1 MFLLLEGASKPSSF
15 QFVHLPSPFF
25 RPAFEIKA
33 LKTLQLFAE
42 YTKNEKG
49 VKIFESGSGPASIRV
64 KSLTPVHF
72 WCLEFKYRRIPEA
85 L

>member
-1 MFLLLEGASKPSSF
+1 MFLLLEEASKPSSI
-15 QFVHLPSPFF
+15 QFGHLLSPFF

-49 VKIFESGSGPASIRV
+49 VKIFENRSRPA
-64 KSLTPVHF
+64 
-72 WCLEFKYRRIPEA
+72 
-85 L
+85 